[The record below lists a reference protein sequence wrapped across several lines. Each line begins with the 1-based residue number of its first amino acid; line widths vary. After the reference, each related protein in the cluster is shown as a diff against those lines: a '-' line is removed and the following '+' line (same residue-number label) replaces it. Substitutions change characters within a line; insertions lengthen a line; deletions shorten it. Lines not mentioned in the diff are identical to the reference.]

1 MVQKIQQQSLSMGI
15 LDPQMMSIAV
25 MKYSREEAVD
35 YLARAISR
43 FARREYI
50 MFTHNPGNHCI
61 PPVNQVSL
69 RYAIL
74 AQLHISR
81 LAKLSLIGHSFHMP
95 HIPLLQVIIG
105 YWWLLFQNGN
115 KCYTWILSGQS
126 CATIVCWNQLLMST
140 YILDKHF
147 ELVQKE
153 DIFKVNLNDLL

>member
-1 MVQKIQQQSLSMGI
+1 
-15 LDPQMMSIAV
+15 
-25 MKYSREEAVD
+25 
-35 YLARAISR
+35 
-43 FARREYI
+43 

-95 HIPLLQVIIG
+95 HIPLLQVITG

-126 CATIVCWNQLLMST
+126 CATIVC
-140 YILDKHF
+140 
-147 ELVQKE
+147 
-153 DIFKVNLNDLL
+153 

>member
-1 MVQKIQQQSLSMGI
+1 MVQKIKQQSLPVGI
-15 LDPQMMSIAV
+15 LDPLMMSVAV

-50 MFTHNPGNHCI
+50 MFAHNPGNHCI

-81 LAKLSLIGHSFHMP
+81 LAKLSL
-95 HIPLLQVIIG
+95 
-105 YWWLLFQNGN
+105 
-115 KCYTWILSGQS
+115 
-126 CATIVCWNQLLMST
+126 
-140 YILDKHF
+140 
-147 ELVQKE
+147 
-153 DIFKVNLNDLL
+153 DIAQPR

>member
-1 MVQKIQQQSLSMGI
+1 
-15 LDPQMMSIAV
+15 MMSVAV

-81 LAKLSLIGHSFHMP
+81 LAKLSLDTAPPPSRST
-95 HIPLLQVIIG
+95 
-105 YWWLLFQNGN
+105 QNGKKN
-115 KCYTWILSGQS
+115 VIPGFSQDR
-126 CATIVCWNQLLMST
+126 AAQL
-140 YILDKHF
+140 
-147 ELVQKE
+147 
-153 DIFKVNLNDLL
+153 